1 MPKTIKQEICV
12 NPSIKR
18 KFFYVLNGREQRE
31 VMNELMYMTSVYSG
45 IDSKILLEA
54 SVNKAIKRKIH
65 GVVFED
71 ISKDVKEHKIKVLES
86 IYGTRT

>member
-1 MPKTIKQEICV
+1 MPKTVKEEICV
-12 NPSIKR
+12 NLSIKR
-18 KFFYVLNGREQRE
+18 KFFYVLNGKEQRD
-31 VMNELMYMTSVYSG
+31 VMNQVMYMTSVYSG

-71 ISKDVKEHKIKVLES
+71 ISKDVKQHKIKVLES

>member
-1 MPKTIKQEICV
+1 MPKTVKQEIFV

-18 KFFYVLNGREQRE
+18 KFFYVLNGKEQRD
-31 VMNELMYMTSVYSG
+31 VMNEVMYMTSVYSG

-54 SVNKAIKRKIH
+54 SINKAIKRKIH

>member
-1 MPKTIKQEICV
+1 MPKTIKEEINV
-12 NPSIKR
+12 NLSIKR
-18 KFFYVLNGREQRE
+18 KFFYVLNGKEQRD
-31 VMNELMYMTSVYSG
+31 VMNEVMYMTSVYSG

-54 SVNKAIKRKIH
+54 SINKAIKRKIH

-86 IYGTRT
+86 IYGSRT